1 MMASSNRN
9 TPTNRLAPPTMS
21 KRYALS
27 FTRDQLLALADAL
40 EGYHTHTLT
49 PDELTAHDNVTRRVF
64 DAVARSQ
71 GDINPLVLS

>member
-49 PDELTAHDNVTRRVF
+49 VYERQTHDNVTRRVF
-64 DAVARSQ
+64 DAVARST
-71 GDINPLVLS
+71 GDIDQLVLS

>member
-1 MMASSNRN
+1 M
-9 TPTNRLAPPTMS
+9 T
-21 KRYALS
+21 KRYSLS

-64 DAVARSQ
+64 DAVARSAVTLPNLFSP
-71 GDINPLVLS
+71 DHVSSLPILRL

>member
-1 MMASSNRN
+1 
-9 TPTNRLAPPTMS
+9 MS

-40 EGYHTHTLT
+40 EGHHTHNLT

-64 DAVARSQ
+64 DAVSKSNV
-71 GDINPLVLS
+71 DEITHLVFS

>member
-1 MMASSNRN
+1 MKLLSSVSRESAEMA
-9 TPTNRLAPPTMS
+9 
-21 KRYALS
+21 KRYTLS

-64 DAVARSQ
+64 DAVSKSTANEIA
-71 GDINPLVLS
+71 DLVFS

>member
-1 MMASSNRN
+1 MCIRDRKESAEMA
-9 TPTNRLAPPTMS
+9 
-21 KRYALS
+21 KRYSLS

-64 DAVARSQ
+64 DAVSKSTANEIA
-71 GDINPLVLS
+71 DVLFS

>member
-1 MMASSNRN
+1 MMASSNQ
-9 TPTNRLAPPTMS
+9 TRLPMT

-64 DAVARSQ
+64 DAVARST

>member
-1 MMASSNRN
+1 
-9 TPTNRLAPPTMS
+9 MS
-21 KRYALS
+21 KRYTLS

-64 DAVARSQ
+64 DAVSKSTANEIA
-71 GDINPLVLS
+71 DVLFS